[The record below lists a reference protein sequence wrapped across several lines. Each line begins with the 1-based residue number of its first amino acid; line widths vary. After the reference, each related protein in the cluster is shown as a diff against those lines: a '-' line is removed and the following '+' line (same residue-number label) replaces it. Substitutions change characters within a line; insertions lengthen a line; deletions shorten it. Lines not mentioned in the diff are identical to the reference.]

1 MAVALRT
8 RRTEAMHDSGMFFVN
23 EAIERQSEYVLAC
36 LDDQELLKAT
46 SQWMFEADI
55 FRAATHHQR
64 RTYNLSQAAFILFPF
79 LPFISVHMPKS
90 CRLPD
95 GTRGKGWTGHD
106 ERLRMLRREMEAAG
120 ISKPAVL
127 TCTCVMQHSLFDEL
141 YAWLQSRPNLVQLA
155 HMERSK
161 PASASDRVVV
171 VPYHAGNE
179 SYSDDCRSD
188 GSIYWAGSP
197 SVANRNATIVR
208 RWIVRLGKQN
218 SSGKMRVFP
227 SFRACGY
234 KRDDR
239 FCYNRACK
247 GGACSESVSLKSMA
261 DCSRAVAANPRC
273 GHSFSF
279 GKDGW
284 CDCVPPGKPC
294 LPKRGAG
301 YKFGQHAKGVMRRE
315 MAAAQFCLVPEG
327 DSPDSS
333 RVYDAVM
340 QLCIPVLLRL
350 WQRASVTVPA
360 RRFLSM
366 GEQALQAE
374 VRAQPVR
381 CADLRAL
388 RKAITARS
396 ILARLAADVR
406 WLMRPNASD
415 DALPRFVVGHVG

>member
-1 MAVALRT
+1 MALKSAVRT
-8 RRTEAMHDSGMFFVN
+8 HSG
-23 EAIERQSEYVLAC
+23 
-36 LDDQELLKAT
+36 
-46 SQWMFEADI
+46 
-55 FRAATHHQR
+55 AAVR
-64 RTYNLSQAAFILFPF
+64 
-79 LPFISVHMPKS
+79 SV
-90 CRLPD
+90 
-95 GTRGKGWTGHD
+95 
-106 ERLRMLRREMEAAG
+106 
-120 ISKPAVL
+120 
-127 TCTCVMQHSLFDEL
+127 
-141 YAWLQSRPNLVQLA
+141 
-155 HMERSK
+155 
-161 PASASDRVVV
+161 
-171 VPYHAGNE
+171 GNE

-234 KRDDR
+234 KRDVPAAARGASLAETSLAASSLQDR

-301 YKFGQHAKGVMRRE
+301 YVAVDRPAIPAARAGRRLNKASLPPDPTGQRSAPPSLRCVNGLGVGGGDEADQKFGQHAKGVMRRE

-333 RVYDAVM
+333 RVIRRAAHAFPTAATPRARHPCLGVRRCDAA
-340 QLCIPVLLRL
+340 LHPG
-350 WQRASVTVPA
+350 PA
-360 RRFLSM
+360 
-366 GEQALQAE
+366 E
-374 VRAQPVR
+374 
-381 CADLRAL
+381 
-388 RKAITARS
+388 
-396 ILARLAADVR
+396 
-406 WLMRPNASD
+406 
-415 DALPRFVVGHVG
+415 

>member
-8 RRTEAMHDSGMFFVN
+8 RRSEAMHDSGMFFVN

-55 FRAATHHQR
+55 FRAATHHPR

-171 VPYHAGNE
+171 VPYHAG
-179 SYSDDCRSD
+179 
-188 GSIYWAGSP
+188 
-197 SVANRNATIVR
+197 
-208 RWIVRLGKQN
+208 
-218 SSGKMRVFP
+218 
-227 SFRACGY
+227 
-234 KRDDR
+234 
-239 FCYNRACK
+239 
-247 GGACSESVSLKSMA
+247 
-261 DCSRAVAANPRC
+261 
-273 GHSFSF
+273 
-279 GKDGW
+279 
-284 CDCVPPGKPC
+284 
-294 LPKRGAG
+294 
-301 YKFGQHAKGVMRRE
+301 HA
-315 MAAAQFCLVPEG
+315 
-327 DSPDSS
+327 
-333 RVYDAVM
+333 
-340 QLCIPVLLRL
+340 
-350 WQRASVTVPA
+350 
-360 RRFLSM
+360 
-366 GEQALQAE
+366 
-374 VRAQPVR
+374 
-381 CADLRAL
+381 
-388 RKAITARS
+388 
-396 ILARLAADVR
+396 
-406 WLMRPNASD
+406 
-415 DALPRFVVGHVG
+415 